1 MDFRHPLPGTTL
13 VRGRHPFVVQRCR
26 AKSVLH
32 VGCVDAGLLEERFAR
47 GELLH
52 QKLRKVARRLIGTD
66 IDADGIRFLAAHG
79 IEDVYRV
86 DLSDP
91 TAALPFAR
99 QTFDVI
105 VLSEVIEHLL
115 NPGRM
120 LQRLQEL
127 MQPEVTALLVTVPNA
142 FTVNNLLHMAR
153 GVEYVHPDHNCYF
166 SYVTLRNVLQKS
178 GLRIAEELAYT
189 FEADVLPAR
198 IRRRV
203 LTFDEPSPPA
213 ADFGWAR
220 TTYWRLRAWPGRVV
234 RRIIAGYLYARTPFW
249 ADGLIAIC
257 QRPAADSSAT
267 QTLA

>member
-1 MDFRHPLPGTTL
+1 MEFRHPLPGATL
-13 VRGRHPFVVQRCR
+13 VQGRHPFIVERCR
-26 AKSVLH
+26 AKAVLH

-47 GELLH
+47 GDLLH
-52 QKLRKVARRLIGTD
+52 QKLQKVARRLIGTD
-66 IDADGIRFLAAHG
+66 IDDDGIRFMGAHG

-86 DLSDP
+86 DLSDAK
-91 TAALPFAR
+91 AALPFEG

-105 VLSEVIEHLL
+105 VLSEVVEHLL
-115 NPGRM
+115 NPGQM
-120 LQRLQEL
+120 LQRLQDL
-127 MQPEVTALLVTVPNA
+127 MLPEVTELLVTVPNA

-166 SYVTLRNVLQKS
+166 SHVTLRNLLLKS

-203 LTFDEPSPPA
+203 LTFDEPPPPA
-213 ADFGWAR
+213 SEFGWVR
-220 TTYWRLRAWPGRVV
+220 TTYWRLRAWPGRVL
-234 RRIIAGYLYARTPFW
+234 RRVVAGYLYGRTPFW
-249 ADGLIAIC
+249 ADGLIAVC
-257 QRPAADSSAT
+257 RRPAAGSSAT